1 MALTKAKKTE
11 VLNNLKTILKEAN
24 SVGFTSNTGLTV
36 EEVTALRVNLREVDA
51 NFTLAKKT
59 LIKIA
64 FKDVYGVELNDDML
78 PNQIALVLSN
88 DDAVAGLGKVN
99 DFMKKGQP
107 GEEKMQWTGAFFEEE
122 ILDAAGTKEVAA
134 MPSRDTLL
142 SRMVGSL
149 QSPLSAL
156 ARFLDAAAKE
166 LETKGKDTLA
176 KLDAPAK
183 EEKKEEAKK
192 EEPKVEEKKEEKVEE
207 AKTEAPKE
215 EKKEESPVKEAA
227 KTEEK

>member
-11 VLNNLKTILKEAN
+11 VLNNLKTILKDAN

-36 EEVTALRVNLREVDA
+36 EEVTALRVNLREVNA

-88 DDAVAGLGKVN
+88 EDAVAGLGKVN

-107 GEEKMQWTGAFFEEE
+107 GEEKMQWTGAFFEDE
-122 ILDAAGTKEVAA
+122 ILDADATKEVAA

-149 QSPLSAL
+149 QSPLSGL

-166 LETKGKDTLA
+166 LGTKGKDTLG

-183 EEKKEEAKK
+183 EEKKEEVK
-192 EEPKVEEKKEEKVEE
+192 EEPKAEEKKEEKAPEAKEEKAEAPKEE
-207 AKTEAPKE
+207 AKTE
-215 EKKEESPVKEAA
+215 EK
-227 KTEEK
+227 